1 MQTLLE
7 YTLSYE
13 GQHVITPL
21 AILVECVSTLCC
33 VTHHLDPSAN
43 KMKLGQQMRIRIN
56 ILIAN
61 QDWDALYIFAKMID
75 GQTSVRRGAHGLG
88 AAHLETDEATNKIGQ
103 VMEPFALNRH
113 LLNTLPILY
122 DHLRWN
128 ADHVLDPSSG
138 SHADTLL
145 RSIVMQSISP
155 QLHIEYF
162 SEHDDQ
168 LSVTV
173 SDLFVQ
179 GVNKCTM
186 HSDVK
191 QYKVLIAT
199 LASMGWGQ
207 C

>member
-88 AAHLETDEATNKIGQ
+88 AAHLETDEATNK
-103 VMEPFALNRH
+103 MCTH
-113 LLNTLPILY
+113 
-122 DHLRWN
+122 
-128 ADHVLDPSSG
+128 
-138 SHADTLL
+138 
-145 RSIVMQSISP
+145 SP
-155 QLHIEYF
+155 AFIPPRLTHCPVHCE
-162 SEHDDQ
+162 E
-168 LSVTV
+168 TP
-173 SDLFVQ
+173 
-179 GVNKCTM
+179 T
-186 HSDVK
+186 
-191 QYKVLIAT
+191 AT
-199 LASMGWGQ
+199 LRPTTLVEITRPLVGREAKSWSLSPSTVTCSILCQ
-207 C
+207 SCTIT

>member
-1 MQTLLE
+1 
-7 YTLSYE
+7 
-13 GQHVITPL
+13 
-21 AILVECVSTLCC
+21 
-33 VTHHLDPSAN
+33 
-43 KMKLGQQMRIRIN
+43 
-56 ILIAN
+56 
-61 QDWDALYIFAKMID
+61 
-75 GQTSVRRGAHGLG
+75 
-88 AAHLETDEATNKIGQ
+88 
-103 VMEPFALNRH
+103 MEPFALNRY

-138 SHADTLL
+138 SVHFWRRRLQNTLICCSLRPRRPGPQTHHLQHADTLL